1 MSANEQTHP
10 DVLAIVPCRR
20 GSKRLPGKNMR
31 SLCGRPLLDYTVVPA
46 CCSPV
51 VGNILVTTDDPE
63 AAARAADLGCP
74 VPFMRPAE
82 LASDDATTAET
93 VLHALDW
100 YRAANGRDPD
110 ILMILQV
117 TSPLRPPKSL
127 EKAIEL
133 LAENPTAMAAVGVRR
148 LGVGAEHI
156 YAESRPEAYLD
167 RLPFSSP
174 RPLFIPNGAMY
185 AIRTSTFRE
194 ELNFVPTRTLAMHF
208 SPQTSVDI
216 DTEDDF
222 LMAEALMSHG
232 ITDAKLALLS

>member
-63 AAARAADLGCP
+63 VGARAADLGCP

-110 ILMILQV
+110 ILIILQV

-127 EKAIEL
+127 ETAIEL
-133 LAENPTAMAAVGVRR
+133 LTKNPTTMAVVGVRQ

-156 YAESRPEAYLD
+156 YAETGPKAYLD

-194 ELNFVPTRTLAMHF
+194 ELNFMPAQTLAMHF

-222 LMAEALMSHG
+222 LMAEALMSYRL
-232 ITDAKLALLS
+232 TNAKFPLLS

>member
-1 MSANEQTHP
+1 MW
-10 DVLAIVPCRR
+10 
-20 GSKRLPGKNMR
+20 

-63 AAARAADLGCP
+63 TAARAADLGCT

-82 LASDDATTAET
+82 LASDDAPTAET

-100 YRAANGRDPD
+100 HRAANGRDPD

-133 LAENPTAMAAVGVRR
+133 LAKNPTAMAVVGVRR
-148 LGVGAEHI
+148 LGVGAELI
-156 YAESRPEAYLD
+156 CAESGSEAYLD

-194 ELNFVPTRTLAMHF
+194 ELNLVPTRTLAVHF

-232 ITDAKLALLS
+232 LTDAKLTLLS

>member
-1 MSANEQTHP
+1 
-10 DVLAIVPCRR
+10 
-20 GSKRLPGKNMR
+20 
-31 SLCGRPLLDYTVVPA
+31 
-46 CCSPV
+46 
-51 VGNILVTTDDPE
+51 
-63 AAARAADLGCP
+63 
-74 VPFMRPAE
+74 MRPAE

-110 ILMILQV
+110 ILIILQG

-127 EKAIEL
+127 ETAIEL
-133 LAENPTAMAAVGVRR
+133 LTKNPTTMAVVGVRQ

-156 YAESRPEAYLD
+156 YTETGPKAYLD

-194 ELNFVPTRTLAMHF
+194 ELNFMPAQTLAMHF

-222 LMAEALMSHG
+222 LMAEALMSYRL
-232 ITDAKLALLS
+232 TNAKFPLLS